1 MVDMNYTLLYS
12 ISPLGELTFI
22 YFIYRITIMNAFNK
36 NTSSIELQSLKTV
49 SDLTKFLTAIDK
61 ADNAEITRFNETEN
75 AINLLKILRTQYS
88 TLQHGNATSEA
99 SIGELPNAIYKPV
112 IQGLY
117 DGKKQT
123 AELENREFTLNF
135 EGYRDN
141 QVRQLKYFIETGELF
156 NRKKE
161 TQQEKAAVKIAS
173 LEKKAAAEAKAAE
186 AAKAKAAKA
195 AEAKAK
201 AEAKAAEAKAKA
213 DALLIDAQ
221 EAADAMNE
229 NGGVEEFLTLADA
242 QEAAQEEAE
251 ADAAEAKA
259 AKLAEAEAAKLAEA
273 EAAKAEATRIKL
285 AEARLKAEALARGK
299 ASNNKTEPKL
309 NFKTMNFSQDCK
321 DTAASILE
329 ELERE
334 ATSAPE
340 LLYLAKLILDKYN
353 K

>member
-1 MVDMNYTLLYS
+1 MNTQFNTTNELL
-12 ISPLGELTFI
+12 T
-22 YFIYRITIMNAFNK
+22 
-36 NTSSIELQSLKTV
+36 LKTV
-49 SDLTKFLTAIDK
+49 SDLTKFLTAIDT
-61 ADNAEITRFNETEN
+61 ADNAESTRFYETEK
-75 AINLLKILRTQYS
+75 AINLLKILRGQYS
-88 TLQHGNATSEA
+88 TLQHGNATGA
-99 SIGELPNAIYKPV
+99 ANVGELPNAIYKPV

-117 DGKKQT
+117 DNKKQV
-123 AELENREFTLNF
+123 AELENREFTLQF

-141 QVRQLKYFIETGELF
+141 QVRQLKYYIETGELF

-161 TQQEKAAVKIAS
+161 TQQEKALVNIAK
-173 LEKKAAAEAKAAE
+173 LDKKAAAEAAKAE

-195 AEAKAK
+195 AEVKAK

-213 DALLIDAQ
+213 DALLAEAQ

-242 QEAAQEEAE
+242 QEAAEVEAE
-251 ADAAEAKA
+251 ADAAEA
-259 AKLAEAEAAKLAEA
+259 EAEAKTEAK
-273 EAAKAEATRIKL
+273 AKAEAKAAEAKAAEAKAKV

-299 ASNNKTEPKL
+299 ADNKKSEPSL
-309 NFKTMNFSQDCK
+309 NFKTTNFSQDCK
-321 DTAASILE
+321 DTASMILE

-334 ATSAPE
+334 ATSAAE